1 MKIFERNGMENINFD
16 YRLKTLYDDKVDK
29 SIVGLK
35 EKNRKNDF
43 LKDIKEDSGNQTNEN
58 LSTQNNHI
66 QKQNMNFSEIYNFGK
81 TAVNH
86 LSYLNKTENIQPYQ
100 NYNSL
105 LDHYTNLSYE
115 LFENTEN
122 NIASKNL
129 RADQHERKIDFVS
142 KNEDRLMVNH
152 ISKLN
157 ASIKQTTFASAIFFK
172 KNILLTNSEAFIRDY
187 DGDHTELLENIKRQ
201 LPDNIDRIWLNGKL
215 IWSKT

>member
-1 MKIFERNGMENINFD
+1 MENISYD
-16 YRLKTLYDDKVDK
+16 HRLKTIYDNKADK
-29 SIVGLK
+29 SITGLK
-35 EKNRKNDF
+35 EKNRKNNF
-43 LKDIKEDSGNQTNEN
+43 LKDIREDFGNQTNQN
-58 LSTQNNHI
+58 LSTQKNHI
-66 QKQNMNFSEIYNFGK
+66 QKQKMNFSEIYNFGK

-86 LSYLNKTENIQPYQ
+86 LSYLNKTENIQSYQ

-105 LDHYTNLSYE
+105 LTQYTGSSYE
-115 LFENTEN
+115 IFENRQD
-122 NIASKNL
+122 NITSKKFTL
-129 RADQHERKIDFVS
+129 DQQERKIDVVS
-142 KNEDRLMVNH
+142 KNEDKLMVNH
-152 ISKLN
+152 MSKLN

>member
-1 MKIFERNGMENINFD
+1 MENISFD
-16 YRLKTLYDDKVDK
+16 HRLKTIYDNKADK
-29 SIVGLK
+29 SITGLK
-35 EKNRKNDF
+35 EKNRKNNF
-43 LKDIKEDSGNQTNEN
+43 LKDIREDFGNQTNQN
-58 LSTQNNHI
+58 LSTQKNHI
-66 QKQNMNFSEIYNFGK
+66 QKQKMNFSEIYNFGK

-86 LSYLNKTENIQPYQ
+86 LSYLNKTENIQSYQ

-105 LDHYTNLSYE
+105 LTQYTDSSYE
-115 LFENTEN
+115 IFENRQD
-122 NIASKNL
+122 NITSKKFTL
-129 RADQHERKIDFVS
+129 DQQERKIDVVS
-142 KNEDRLMVNH
+142 KNEDKLMVNH
-152 ISKLN
+152 MSKLN

>member
-1 MKIFERNGMENINFD
+1 MFERNRVENISFD
-16 YRLKTLYDDKVDK
+16 HRLKTIYDNKADK
-29 SIVGLK
+29 SITGLK
-35 EKNRKNDF
+35 EKNRKNNF
-43 LKDIKEDSGNQTNEN
+43 LKDIREDFGNQTNQN
-58 LSTQNNHI
+58 LSTQKNHI
-66 QKQNMNFSEIYNFGK
+66 QKQKMNFSEIYNFGK

-86 LSYLNKTENIQPYQ
+86 LSYLNKTENIQSYQ

-105 LDHYTNLSYE
+105 LTQYTDSSYE
-115 LFENTEN
+115 IFENREN
-122 NIASKNL
+122 NITSKKFTL
-129 RADQHERKIDFVS
+129 DQQERKIDVVS
-142 KNEDRLMVNH
+142 KNEDKLMVNH
-152 ISKLN
+152 MSKLN

>member
-1 MKIFERNGMENINFD
+1 MENISFD
-16 YRLKTLYDDKVDK
+16 HRLKTIYDNKADK
-29 SIVGLK
+29 SITGLK
-35 EKNRKNDF
+35 EKNRKNNF
-43 LKDIKEDSGNQTNEN
+43 LKDIREDFGNQTNQN
-58 LSTQNNHI
+58 LSTQKNHI
-66 QKQNMNFSEIYNFGK
+66 QKQKMNFSEIYNFGK

-86 LSYLNKTENIQPYQ
+86 LSYLNKTENIQSYQ

-105 LDHYTNLSYE
+105 LTQYTDSSYE
-115 LFENTEN
+115 IFENRED
-122 NIASKNL
+122 NITSKKFTL
-129 RADQHERKIDFVS
+129 DQQERKIDVVS
-142 KNEDRLMVNH
+142 KNEDKLMVNH
-152 ISKLN
+152 MSKLN

>member
-1 MKIFERNGMENINFD
+1 MFERNRVENISFD
-16 YRLKTLYDDKVDK
+16 HRLKTIYDNKADK
-29 SIVGLK
+29 SITGLK
-35 EKNRKNDF
+35 EKNRKNNF
-43 LKDIKEDSGNQTNEN
+43 LKDIREDFGNQTNQN
-58 LSTQNNHI
+58 LSTQKNHI
-66 QKQNMNFSEIYNFGK
+66 QKQKMNFSEIYNFGK

-86 LSYLNKTENIQPYQ
+86 LSYLNKTENIQSYQ

-105 LDHYTNLSYE
+105 LTQYTDSSYE
-115 LFENTEN
+115 IFENRQD
-122 NIASKNL
+122 NITSKKFTL
-129 RADQHERKIDFVS
+129 DQQERKIDVVS
-142 KNEDRLMVNH
+142 KNEDKLMVNH
-152 ISKLN
+152 MSKLN

>member
-1 MKIFERNGMENINFD
+1 MFERNRVENISFD
-16 YRLKTLYDDKVDK
+16 HRLKTIYDNKADK
-29 SIVGLK
+29 SITGLK
-35 EKNRKNDF
+35 EKNRKNNF
-43 LKDIKEDSGNQTNEN
+43 LKDIREDFGNQTNQN
-58 LSTQNNHI
+58 LSTQKNHI
-66 QKQNMNFSEIYNFGK
+66 QKQKMNFSEIYNFGK

-86 LSYLNKTENIQPYQ
+86 LSYLNKTENIQSYQ

-105 LDHYTNLSYE
+105 LTQYTDSSYE
-115 LFENTEN
+115 IFENRED
-122 NIASKNL
+122 NITSKKFTL
-129 RADQHERKIDFVS
+129 DQQERKIDVVS
-142 KNEDRLMVNH
+142 KNEDKLMVNH
-152 ISKLN
+152 MSKLN

>member
-1 MKIFERNGMENINFD
+1 MFERNRVENISFD
-16 YRLKTLYDDKVDK
+16 HRLKTIYDNKADK
-29 SIVGLK
+29 SITGLK
-35 EKNRKNDF
+35 EKNRKNNF
-43 LKDIKEDSGNQTNEN
+43 LKDIREDFGNQTNQN
-58 LSTQNNHI
+58 LSTQKNHI
-66 QKQNMNFSEIYNFGK
+66 QKQKMNFSEIYNFGK

-86 LSYLNKTENIQPYQ
+86 LSYLNKTENIQSYQ

-105 LDHYTNLSYE
+105 LTQYTDSSYE
-115 LFENTEN
+115 IFENRQD
-122 NIASKNL
+122 NIPSKKFTL
-129 RADQHERKIDFVS
+129 DQQERKIDVVS
-142 KNEDRLMVNH
+142 KNEDKLMVNH
-152 ISKLN
+152 MSKLN

>member
-1 MKIFERNGMENINFD
+1 MFERNRVENISFD
-16 YRLKTLYDDKVDK
+16 HRLKTIYDNKADK
-29 SIVGLK
+29 SITGLK
-35 EKNRKNDF
+35 EKNRKNNF
-43 LKDIKEDSGNQTNEN
+43 LKDIREDFGNQTNQN
-58 LSTQNNHI
+58 LSTQKNHI
-66 QKQNMNFSEIYNFGK
+66 QKQKMNFSEIYNFGK

-86 LSYLNKTENIQPYQ
+86 LSYLNKTENIQSYQ

-105 LDHYTNLSYE
+105 LTQYTGSSYE
-115 LFENTEN
+115 IFENRQD
-122 NIASKNL
+122 NITSKKFTL
-129 RADQHERKIDFVS
+129 DQQERKIDVVS
-142 KNEDRLMVNH
+142 KNEDKLMVDH
-152 ISKLN
+152 MSKLN

>member
-1 MKIFERNGMENINFD
+1 MENISFD
-16 YRLKTLYDDKVDK
+16 HRLKTIYDNKADK
-29 SIVGLK
+29 SITGLK
-35 EKNRKNDF
+35 EKNRKNNF
-43 LKDIKEDSGNQTNEN
+43 LKDIREDFGNQTNQN
-58 LSTQNNHI
+58 LSTQKNHI
-66 QKQNMNFSEIYNFGK
+66 QKQKMNFSEIYNFGK

-86 LSYLNKTENIQPYQ
+86 LSYLNKTENIQSYQ

-105 LDHYTNLSYE
+105 LTQYTDSSYE
-115 LFENTEN
+115 IFENRED
-122 NIASKNL
+122 NITSKKFTL
-129 RADQHERKIDFVS
+129 DQQERKIEVVS
-142 KNEDRLMVNH
+142 KNEDKLMVNH
-152 ISKLN
+152 MSKLN

>member
-1 MKIFERNGMENINFD
+1 MENISFEH
-16 YRLKTLYDDKVDK
+16 RLKTIYNDKADK
-29 SIVGLK
+29 SITGLK
-35 EKNRKNDF
+35 EKNRKNNF
-43 LKDIKEDSGNQTNEN
+43 LKEIREDFGNQTNQN
-58 LSTQNNHI
+58 LSTQENHI
-66 QKQNMNFSEIYNFGK
+66 QKQKMNFSEIYNFGK

-86 LSYLNKTENIQPYQ
+86 LSYLNKTENIQSYQ

-105 LDHYTNLSYE
+105 LTQYTDSSYE
-115 LFENTEN
+115 IFENRED

-129 RADQHERKIDFVS
+129 TLGQQERKIDVVS
-142 KNEDRLMVNH
+142 KNEDKLMVNH
-152 ISKLN
+152 MSKLN

-187 DGDHTELLENIKRQ
+187 EGDHTELLENIKRQ